1 MAMDKVNENLREIM
15 KLLRMLVEKV
25 ESLEAKLNVEK
36 HHDNLQIMYDS
47 GIYARF
53 HALTQD
59 SYIGEPP
66 TNEEWEQLKMLIRK
80 HYPSFY
86 RLAVMEGK
94 LTRDQLRVSLLL
106 CLSFSNYAMQR
117 AMGVD
122 SNRIVRLKIQVNYHL
137 FGERKARTLK
147 DNLKQFLEC

>member
-1 MAMDKVNENLREIM
+1 
-15 KLLRMLVEKV
+15 
-25 ESLEAKLNVEK
+25 
-36 HHDNLQIMYDS
+36 MYDS

-86 RLAVMEGK
+86 RLAVIEGK

-106 CLSFSNYAMQR
+106 
-117 AMGVD
+117 
-122 SNRIVRLKIQVNYHL
+122 
-137 FGERKARTLK
+137 
-147 DNLKQFLEC
+147 EC

>member
-1 MAMDKVNENLREIM
+1 MDNVNENLREIM

-25 ESLEAKLNVEK
+25 ESLEAQLNVEK
-36 HHDNLQIMYDS
+36 GIDFHKDIYDSVIYDRFLTFTHDNY
-47 GIYARF
+47 F
-53 HALTQD
+53 
-59 SYIGEPP
+59 GEQP
-66 TNEEWEQLKMLIRK
+66 TNEDWEQLKVLIQK

-86 RLAVMEGK
+86 SLAAAKNK

-122 SNRIVRLKIQVNYHL
+122 SNRIVRLKIQVNHHL

-147 DNLKQFLEC
+147 DNLKQFLENN

>member
-1 MAMDKVNENLREIM
+1 MDNVNENLRKIM
-15 KLLRMLVEKV
+15 KLLRLLVEKV
-25 ESLEAKLNVEK
+25 ESLEARLNVEK
-36 HHDNLQIMYDS
+36 HHDYLQNMYDS

-106 CLSFSNYAMQR
+106 
-117 AMGVD
+117 
-122 SNRIVRLKIQVNYHL
+122 
-137 FGERKARTLK
+137 
-147 DNLKQFLEC
+147 EC